1 LSSNATGPAAD
12 DDYNAGAAAL
22 GPSLITAVNHPD
34 TTLFWDYV
42 VLGLVA
48 LVAVG
53 TSSGTVMTR
62 RLLSGPAGPRAD
74 LSLMLGHQSVSPIEE
89 GEPVQRGDRAPDFEL
104 PDETGRPRRLSE
116 MLRAGPV
123 VLFFYPRA
131 MTSGCTAEACHFRDL
146 GTEFEKVG
154 AQRMGISVDPVSK
167 QQQFSAK
174 HNFDYPL
181 LSDEDGSVARAY
193 GVSPGLLSFIRP
205 VKRTTFVIGTDGL
218 ILDVI
223 NSETHMQIHADRA
236 LRTLSGA

>member
-1 LSSNATGPAAD
+1 
-12 DDYNAGAAAL
+12 
-22 GPSLITAVNHPD
+22 
-34 TTLFWDYV
+34 
-42 VLGLVA
+42 
-48 LVAVG
+48 
-53 TSSGTVMTR
+53 
-62 RLLSGPAGPRAD
+62 
-74 LSLMLGHQSVSPIEE
+74 LSLTLGHQSASPNEE
-89 GEPVQRGDRAPDFEL
+89 GEPTQRGDRAPDFEL
-104 PDETGRPRRLSE
+104 PDETGHLRRLSE

-146 GTEFEKVG
+146 RTEFEKVG

-167 QQQFSAK
+167 QKQFSAK

-181 LSDEDGSVARAY
+181 LSDNDGSVARAY
-193 GVSPGLLSFIRP
+193 GVSPGLLSAIRP

>member
-1 LSSNATGPAAD
+1 
-12 DDYNAGAAAL
+12 
-22 GPSLITAVNHPD
+22 
-34 TTLFWDYV
+34 
-42 VLGLVA
+42 
-48 LVAVG
+48 
-53 TSSGTVMTR
+53 M
-62 RLLSGPAGPRAD
+62 
-74 LSLMLGHQSVSPIEE
+74 
-89 GEPVQRGDRAPDFEL
+89 QRGDRAPDFEL
-104 PDETGRPRRLSE
+104 LDETGHPRRLSE

-146 GTEFEKVG
+146 GAEFEKVG
-154 AQRMGISVDPVSK
+154 AQRMGISVDPVGK

-193 GVSPGLLSFIRP
+193 GVSPGLFSFVKP
-205 VKRTTFVIGTDGL
+205 VKRSTFVIGTDGL

>member
-1 LSSNATGPAAD
+1 
-12 DDYNAGAAAL
+12 
-22 GPSLITAVNHPD
+22 
-34 TTLFWDYV
+34 
-42 VLGLVA
+42 
-48 LVAVG
+48 
-53 TSSGTVMTR
+53 M
-62 RLLSGPAGPRAD
+62 
-74 LSLMLGHQSVSPIEE
+74 
-89 GEPVQRGDRAPDFEL
+89 QRGDRAPDFEL
-104 PDETGRPRRLSE
+104 PDETGHPRRLSE

-146 GTEFEKVG
+146 RTEFEKVG
-154 AQRMGISVDPVSK
+154 AQRIGISVDPVSK
-167 QQQFSAK
+167 QKQFSTK

-181 LSDEDGSVARAY
+181 LSDKDGSVARAY
-193 GVSPGLLSFIRP
+193 GVSPGLLSLIRP